1 MVFYS
6 AETMKC
12 FVLMQLL
19 LLSMCTSPSTGFLLS
34 APHAS
39 HRRLI
44 ASSAILVEPSLH
56 QDEQLLQQQQQHRS
70 KRPTQAPPRGRSMV
84 LQDDYSDM
92 IASVNTNSATP
103 GEVFSENDRTRLFWK
118 GQRDHLKQEME
129 QQTTLFHQQ
138 MERIQQNYT
147 LQMSELRQGVD
158 NLQKERAT
166 FRAWVADQRDHFAQR
181 RRDRV
186 HNDTQVCHERF
197 QETQHELDNVT
208 LASKEI
214 EREMVEWQCE
224 SIRWKLH
231 LEHLQ
236 ETTQLVRQEIANV
249 RNQHTL
255 HLANLQTECQE
266 KLVLAQQSAKQQRAG
281 LAANSTKQLQEAETS
296 LHAVHEQISD
306 ARQQLHKYNLRLSE
320 LTTTQTP
327 HQSTSI
333 VRLTLKLTRLIVL
346 RVYRRIVRPLS
357 LLLWF
362 GIVQPLWNRPRV
374 QQLRSSLRDAL
385 NPTKIAHAFAS
396 LSYGMFHYVARPL
409 VKVAGRVGAVVISYL
424 WQCTELPRK
433 SLVKQMTYPTGGPAG

>member
-1 MVFYS
+1 
-6 AETMKC
+6 
-12 FVLMQLL
+12 MQLL

-320 LTTTQTP
+320 LTTTQTTCP
-327 HQSTSI
+327 GHRSRIETVPENPRRWSSTWGY
-333 VRLTLKLTRLIVL
+333 T
-346 RVYRRIVRPLS
+346 
-357 LLLWF
+357 LLLHRPP
-362 GIVQPLWNRPRV
+362 INRHLSCDSP
-374 QQLRSSLRDAL
+374 SS
-385 NPTKIAHAFAS
+385 
-396 LSYGMFHYVARPL
+396 
-409 VKVAGRVGAVVISYL
+409 
-424 WQCTELPRK
+424 
-433 SLVKQMTYPTGGPAG
+433 